1 MPNLRH
7 TPKMGALRRNPVP
20 PGGPNLHAPG
30 SGPGVTVLNP
40 RAGMAETSSL
50 HPLLLTMAA
59 GVHSIQRLPAA
70 TDKEWPMASDNVLE
84 LTDDNFQE
92 KVLDSDQPALVDF
105 WAEWCM
111 PCKMLAPAVEELA
124 DEYAGK
130 VTVGKVDTDNNREIS
145 LKFGI
150 NAIPT
155 VMIFKGG
162 EVVQKFVGLQQKAD
176 LKAALDGVV
185 G

>member
-1 MPNLRH
+1 
-7 TPKMGALRRNPVP
+7 
-20 PGGPNLHAPG
+20 
-30 SGPGVTVLNP
+30 
-40 RAGMAETSSL
+40 
-50 HPLLLTMAA
+50 
-59 GVHSIQRLPAA
+59 
-70 TDKEWPMASDNVLE
+70 MASENVLE

-92 KVLDSDQPALVDF
+92 KVLDADQPALVDF

-111 PCKMLAPAVEELA
+111 PCKMLAPAIEELA
-124 DEYAGK
+124 DEFAGK
-130 VTVGKVDTDNNREIS
+130 VVVGKVDTDNNREIS

-155 VMIFKGG
+155 VMLFKGG

-185 G
+185 S